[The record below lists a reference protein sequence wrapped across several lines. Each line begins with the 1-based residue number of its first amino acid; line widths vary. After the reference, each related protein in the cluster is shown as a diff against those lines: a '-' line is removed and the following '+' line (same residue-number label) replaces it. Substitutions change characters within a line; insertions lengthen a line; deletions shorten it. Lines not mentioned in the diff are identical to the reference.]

1 MNDHQTDQCF
11 LGPEGGIPPT
21 KRAKLDETSGRS
33 VGTKV
38 GLGRKGRTVGACS
51 LSLGARWYWKVD
63 CHGFVRV
70 LPMANGFHM
79 RGREVRHSWNLISQ
93 LKSHIS
99 VEIGNQAENTYVCII
114 ILKLGW
120 LSLFV
125 FGICDQKRQLDFEIS
140 YASEVWIGSLVRVNL
155 HFT

>member
-1 MNDHQTDQCF
+1 MVLEGRLSWVCQSPTNGKWFSHERSR
-11 LGPEGGIPPT
+11 GPT
-21 KRAKLDETSGRS
+21 
-33 VGTKV
+33 
-38 GLGRKGRTVGACS
+38 
-51 LSLGARWYWKVD
+51 
-63 CHGFVRV
+63 
-70 LPMANGFHM
+70 
-79 RGREVRHSWNLISQ
+79 Q

-99 VEIGNQAENTYVCII
+99 VEIENQAENTYVRII
-114 ILKLGW
+114 MLKLGR